1 MQETKD
7 PLFTLKQEQGPRGRS
22 PRSPP
27 SVVAVLAAQSCLTLC
42 NSMDYKAHQSPLS
55 MEFSRQEHW
64 NGLPFPSPGDLPDP
78 GIKPRSPVLQADSL
92 PSEPPGKLFPTAA
105 KIKNHKECII
115 CFKLLLQFNSLT
127 KFTR

>member
-55 MEFSRQEHW
+55 MKFSRQEHW

-78 GIKPRSPVLQADSL
+78 GIKPRSPVLHLSHQGSSSPL
-92 PSEPPGKLFPTAA
+92 QQKS
-105 KIKNHKECII
+105 KIIRNVSSALNYCS
-115 CFKLLLQFNSLT
+115 SLT
-127 KFTR
+127 HSPSSPDRLNG